1 MNLTKKFLICAVFVA
16 ISVAA
21 NAMPVTGTVTNKTT
35 GKPAEGDRVTL
46 VDPSAGMADIDKA
59 TTDKNGHFTL
69 NTQGPGQ
76 FLIRVDHQG
85 SHYFVQAPQSPSPVN
100 VSVYDIA
107 EKVDGISIEA
117 NVVEIEADNGQLTI
131 DQRYFVKNASSPPTA
146 LLSKNTFEFALPD
159 GAVLKGASA
168 SRPTGLPTTTEPEK
182 LNQKGHYTIN
192 SIPIEPN
199 QGNKETVYDIQYQL
213 PYNGKYTF
221 TTKQLTLA
229 DNIILI
235 MPKQITFKADGDAAY
250 QTIPEDPR
258 VQTYAI
264 KGAKAGQNLGFTIS
278 GTGTM
283 PREQQG
289 GKAGPG
295 MGGADASGA
304 EGGQGKVS
312 NAPGGGIGT
321 PNSEDDAL
329 SKYKWWIV
337 AILVIV
343 LVAAAALLL
352 RRQPGSKMVDEEE
365 AEETGS
371 TTVTKTDWST
381 PTPMAPTS
389 VVPSYSERPERPE
402 RSERIT
408 PQFQSAVVQPVVHQ
422 PITSSASLLNSL
434 KDELFSIET
443 DKLNG
448 LMNDTEYAEA
458 KFAID
463 VLLKRA
469 LKKG

>member
-1 MNLTKKFLICAVFVA
+1 MNLTKKFLICAVFLA
-16 ISVAA
+16 GSVAA
-21 NAMPVTGTVTNKTT
+21 YAMPVTGTVTNKTT
-35 GKPAEGDRVTL
+35 GKPAEGDRVSL
-46 VDPSAGMADIDKA
+46 VDPSAGMADIDKT
-59 TTDKNGHFTL
+59 TTDKNGHFSLTS
-69 NTQGPGQ
+69 QGPGQ

-85 SHYFVQAPQSPSPVN
+85 SHYFSQAPQSPSPLSI
-100 VSVYDIA
+100 SVYDVA
-107 EKVDGISIEA
+107 EKVDGITIEA
-117 NVVEIEADNGQLTI
+117 NVLEIEADNGQLTI

-213 PYNGKYTF
+213 PYSGKYTF
-221 TTKQLTLA
+221 TNKQLTLA
-229 DNIILI
+229 DNMILI
-235 MPKQITFKADGDAAY
+235 MPKQITFKADGDATYAS
-250 QTIPEDPR
+250 IPEDPR

-289 GKAGPG
+289 NKAGPG

-304 EGGQGKVS
+304 EGGGQS
-312 NAPGGGIGT
+312 RATNAPGGGIGN

-337 AILVIV
+337 GFLVLI
-343 LVAAAALLL
+343 LVAAAFLLL
-352 RRQPGSKMVDEEE
+352 RRKPASKNIDEEE
-365 AEETGS
+365 ARETES
-371 TTVTKTDWST
+371 TTETQTDWST
-381 PTPMAPTS
+381 PTPMAPPS
-389 VVPSYSERPERPE
+389 VVPSYSERPERP
-402 RSERIT
+402 ERIT

-422 PITSSASLLNSL
+422 PILSNASLLNSL

>member
-1 MNLTKKFLICAVFVA
+1 
-16 ISVAA
+16 
-21 NAMPVTGTVTNKTT
+21 
-35 GKPAEGDRVTL
+35 
-46 VDPSAGMADIDKA
+46 
-59 TTDKNGHFTL
+59 
-69 NTQGPGQ
+69 
-76 FLIRVDHQG
+76 
-85 SHYFVQAPQSPSPVN
+85 
-100 VSVYDIA
+100 
-107 EKVDGISIEA
+107 
-117 NVVEIEADNGQLTI
+117 
-131 DQRYFVKNASSPPTA
+131 
-146 LLSKNTFEFALPD
+146 LSKNTFEFSLPE

-229 DNIILI
+229 DNVILI
-235 MPKQITFKADGDAAY
+235 MPKQITFKADADAAY
-250 QTIPEDPR
+250 QTIPQDPS

-264 KGAKAGQNLGFTIS
+264 KGPKAGQNLGFTIS
-278 GTGTM
+278 GNGVM
-283 PREQQG
+283 PRGEQQG

-295 MGGADASGA
+295 MGGAGGGGA
-304 EGGQGKVS
+304 EGGGQSRAS
-312 NAPGGGIGT
+312 NAPGGGIGN

-337 AILVIV
+337 GILVFV
-343 LVAAAALLL
+343 LIAAAALLL
-352 RRQPGSKMVDEEE
+352 RRQPVSKKVDDEET
-365 AEETGS
+365 AEIES
-371 TTVTKTDWST
+371 TTETQTDWRT
-381 PTPMAPTS
+381 PSPMPPAS
-389 VVPSYSERPERPE
+389 VVPSYSERP
-402 RSERIT
+402 ERIT
-408 PQFQSAVVQPVVHQ
+408 PQFQSAVVQPVAQHA
-422 PITSSASLLNSL
+422 ILSNASLLNSL